1 MFLHKNFKES
11 IEKQIYEISYSY
23 FLKDIKVLS
32 AHIFNNKLILILCKS
47 LYQKNNKL
55 YISFWFLFYGKKV
68 NKIK

>member
-11 IEKQIYEISYSY
+11 IEKQIYKISY

-55 YISFWFLFYGKKV
+55 YISF
-68 NKIK
+68 